1 MIYCTFFSKDNK
13 TKSIKMKGHANYAE
27 IGKDIVCA
35 GVSSLVQNLAIG
47 LELAI
52 EDVNIMIDGGDFE
65 MKLDDNDID
74 KVYYLTEA
82 FRISLQLL
90 QDSYPDY
97 VKVIENKEVI

>member
-1 MIYCTFFSKDNK
+1 
-13 TKSIKMKGHANYAE
+13 MKGHANYAE

-47 LELAI
+47 LELAT